1 LPTPRF
7 DFPRTHR
14 LLTGRDYQRVFVDA
28 LKSSD
33 RFLTILAKANG
44 QSGARLGLA
53 IAKRNV
59 RFAVD
64 RNRIK
69 RLARESFRLRH
80 SSLGHFDY
88 VVLAR
93 PAAAQADKPTL
104 SRSLRRHWDHLV
116 RQCKSFS
123 SPSSSSTDT

>member
-1 LPTPRF
+1 LPTPRLS
-7 DFPRTHR
+7 FPRERR
-14 LLTGRDYQRVFVDA
+14 LLKGSDYKRVFFEA

-33 RFLTILAKANG
+33 HFLTVLAKANG
-44 QSGARLGLA
+44 GNGPRLGLA
-53 IAKRNV
+53 ISKRNV

-69 RLARESFRLRH
+69 RLARESFRIRRDTLA
-80 SSLGHFDY
+80 DY
-88 VVLAR
+88 DFVVMAR

-116 RQCKSFS
+116 RQCNSFS
-123 SPSSSSTDT
+123 SP